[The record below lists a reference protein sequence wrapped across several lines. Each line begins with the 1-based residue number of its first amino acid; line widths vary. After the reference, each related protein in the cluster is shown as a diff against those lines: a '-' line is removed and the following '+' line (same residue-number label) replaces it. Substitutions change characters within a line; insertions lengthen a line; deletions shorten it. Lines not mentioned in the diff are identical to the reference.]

1 MPDVDTL
8 RGIPLFAVMKAFG
21 ATPDTKD
28 PARNWRTPAG
38 RITVTGE
45 KFHNHDQGKGG
56 GGAIDLAMHLGEM
69 RFKEAIAFL
78 GKEFGNVSTI
88 EQYKKEA
95 ETHAKRILDTTK
107 APKLGIPSPDP
118 SRIKQ
123 VFTYLTAKRGI
134 SPDIVTQN
142 IKKKNIWADSWGNC
156 CFALRDMQGKLVGAE
171 LRGTY
176 EKPYHGGRGQKGLFY
191 SGSASEDKIAVFTE
205 TGIDALSYQTI
216 MQEEGNKNIVVVG
229 TMGNQKFK
237 MIEVA
242 LEMVSR
248 GYKILAGYDND
259 KQGNHLSE
267 ILQAAVEEA
276 NGVYKRECPPN
287 KDWNETLQIKKGI
300 IKEVKKEQTTTS
312 KNRERE
318 P

>member
-8 RGIPLFAVMKAFG
+8 RGIPLSTVMKVFG
-21 ATPDTKD
+21 AEPDPKD

-56 GGAIDLAMHLGEM
+56 GGAIDLAMHLGDM

-95 ETHAKRILDTTK
+95 ETQVKRILDTTK
-107 APKLGIPSPDP
+107 APKLGIPVPDS
-118 SRIKQ
+118 SRIEQ
-123 VFTYLTAKRGI
+123 IFTYLTRKRGI
-134 SPDIVTQN
+134 SPDIVTEN
-142 IKKKNIWADSWGNC
+142 IEKKNIWADSWGNC
-156 CFALRDMQGKLVGAE
+156 CFALRDMQGKVVGAE

-191 SGSASEDKIAVFTE
+191 SGKASEDKTAVFTE
-205 TGIDALSYQTI
+205 SAIDALSYQTI
-216 MQEEGNKNIVVVG
+216 MKEQGNNKIVAVG

-237 MIEVA
+237 MVDTA
-242 LEMVSR
+242 LEMVRR
-248 GYKILAGYDND
+248 GYKIVAAYDND
-259 KQGNHLSE
+259 KQGNHLSD
-267 ILQAAVEEA
+267 ILKSTVEEA
-276 NGVYKRECPPN
+276 NGIYKRDCPPN
-287 KDWNETLQIKKGI
+287 KDWNETLQIKNGI
-300 IKEVKKEQTTTS
+300 IKAPKPEKE
-312 KNRERE
+312 R
-318 P
+318 